1 VPVSRQAGS
10 EVAVAN
16 TSGATPEYYVIIAG
30 RKRKRAP
37 VAG

>member
-1 VPVSRQAGS
+1 VPASRQASS
-10 EVAVAN
+10 EVAVAT
-16 TSGATPEYYVIIAG
+16 TSGATPEYHVIIAG